1 MRGGCDT
8 LPDPLQLYGNSAQWR
23 SYLRAFS
30 SETSFPSFNSLQCR
44 HSAPVKGFL
53 IQLATSTLQLQ
64 GSCTLSAVLSAARL
78 ASRSDDRELCTRMA
92 STQSGGA
99 GDPSNPRRPSL
110 SISTAVPEGAN
121 QQGSSAAAAH
131 QQQHSAEGRSP
142 ASGEQTGS
150 AVGGSRGQ
158 QRNFS
163 AHARSQSLAEHHN
176 HHASPTSPPSAGNE
190 SGAGG
195 QGGASDLVRRHHTLS
210 STSSSRL
217 VRLERSRAR
226 LAL

>member
-1 MRGGCDT
+1 MTLSQIHCSCTATPLNGEVTFARSPARLRFLRSIRFSADT
-8 LPDPLQLYGNSAQWR
+8 QRPS
-23 SYLRAFS
+23 RAFS
-30 SETSFPSFNSLQCR
+30 FSSPRRLF
-44 HSAPVKGFL
+44 
-53 IQLATSTLQLQ
+53 
-64 GSCTLSAVLSAARL
+64 SCYKARALSAVLSAARL